1 MKSSLLG
8 DWVIE
13 LYKQLIQ
20 VVLEAVWY
28 LGARLAS
35 LCVINQYRELKVVN
49 FPPCLSRWLMAWPPE
64 IMPKR
69 HADE

>member
-13 LYKQLIQ
+13 LYKQFIQ

-28 LGARLAS
+28 LGGQVGL
-35 LCVINQYRELKVVN
+35 
-49 FPPCLSRWLMAWPPE
+49 LMRNKP
-64 IMPKR
+64 I
-69 HADE
+69 

>member
-13 LYKQLIQ
+13 LYKQFLQ
-20 VVLEAVWY
+20 VVLEAVWF

-35 LCVINQYRELKVVN
+35 LCVINQYRELKVVI
-49 FPPCLSRWLMAWPPE
+49 FPSLVYGVATGNY
-64 IMPKR
+64 
-69 HADE
+69 A

>member
-13 LYKQLIQ
+13 LYKQFLQ
-20 VVLEAVWY
+20 VVLEAVWF

-35 LCVINQYRELKVVN
+35 LCVINQYRELKVVI
-49 FPPCLSRWLMAWPPE
+49 FPSLAYGV
-64 IMPKR
+64 
-69 HADE
+69 ATFGNYA